1 MDDLRTTL
9 LTLGPDDRR
18 DFDVFL
24 LRQRRKTVG
33 RLDSQLF
40 ALLTQP
46 GALTPAQLIARLY
59 PARANAVAYYALRK
73 RLLRHL
79 TDFLLLRQRQLDT
92 TAAAS
97 VRGQLTLAQY
107 LFEAGIPRLAWSVLA
122 KAEKVARANE
132 QYEPLNA
139 VYNLQIQHADA
150 AHAPDLAAVIARRHA
165 NKKAADEE
173 ERANIADSLLRLR
186 LREARVRGRA
196 AASFD
201 AIMHEILAEYDL
213 QEAFA
218 RSPSLLCRLMS
229 IARSAMLV
237 RRDFATFA
245 PFIERCYQLMAR
257 RHGFAPAQRGYQ
269 LRLLYMLAHALYRSR
284 QFAASV
290 AYLEQGRALLAAG
303 PSRQH
308 GEFGPRFTMLLAAN
322 YAFLHRNA
330 DSIGLLENTLRAAP
344 PLPVPDDL
352 TARLQLTFH
361 YFAEGAFAKAN
372 HALMGIARTDHW
384 LEQHL
389 GLEWLLNRNLGE
401 MLIQL
406 ELGNTDLAQNRL
418 QAIERTLREQF
429 PATYAPE
436 PEPVPEP
443 EEAAVESVAPSGD
456 GAAETADAAAAT
468 APAPPAV
475 ELTPAGGPYRY
486 VLGYLALVRKI
497 LDDPL
502 AARRPEF
509 AEKVAQLPDF
519 VPLQREDLQAR
530 SFYAWLHARMLGRP
544 YYEVLLEIAAG

>member
-9 LTLGPDDRR
+9 LTLAADERR
-18 DFDVFL
+18 DFGVFIQ
-24 LRQRRKTVG
+24 RQRRKAAG
-33 RLDSQLF
+33 RQDSRLYELLVQPKQLT
-40 ALLTQP
+40 AP
-46 GALTPAQLIARLY
+46 QLIAKLY
-59 PARANAVAYYALRK
+59 PDEPNPVAYYALRK

-107 LFEAGIPRLAWSVLA
+107 LFEAGIPRLAWSTLR
-122 KAEKVARANE
+122 KAEKLAYDNE

-139 VYNLQIQHADA
+139 VYNLQIQYANSPHAE
-150 AHAPDLAAVIARRHA
+150 PLTEIIARRHL

-186 LREARVRGRA
+186 LRESRKKGRA
-196 AASFD
+196 GAPLD
-201 AIMHEILAEYDL
+201 ALMHDILVEYDL

-245 PFIERCYQLMAR
+245 VFIERCYRLMER
-257 RHGFAPAQRGYQ
+257 RHGFAPAHRSYQ

-284 QFAASV
+284 RFAESV
-290 AYLEQGRALLAAG
+290 AYLEQGRAILAAA
-303 PSRQH
+303 PSRQFT
-308 GEFGPRFTMLLAAN
+308 EFGSRFTMLLAAN
-322 YAFLHRNA
+322 YSFLRRNA
-330 DSIGLLENTLRAAP
+330 DSIGLLEKTLQATPAL
-344 PLPVPDDL
+344 PLLDDL

-361 YFAEGAFAKAN
+361 YFAEGKFQKAN
-372 HALMGIARTDHW
+372 LTLISMARTDHW

-389 GLEWLLNRNLGE
+389 GLEWLLNRNVGE

-406 ELGNTDLAQNRL
+406 ELGNPDLALNRL
-418 QAIERTLREQF
+418 HAIERTLREQF
-429 PATYAPE
+429 PATPAPE
-436 PEPVPEP
+436 AASPG
-443 EEAAVESVAPSGD
+443 AAV
-456 GAAETADAAAAT
+456 
-468 APAPPAV
+468 
-475 ELTPAGGPYRY
+475 PAGGPYCY

-497 LDDPL
+497 IDDPA
-502 AARRPEF
+502 AARTPAF
-509 AEKVAQLPDF
+509 AAQAENLSTF
-519 VPLQREDLQAR
+519 MPLEREDLQAR

-544 YYEVLLEIAAG
+544 YYEVLLEVAEL